1 MRSMATVAPMERIQR
16 KPRTRGLLYNGF
28 AKMLDAVKLRLDNAS
43 RRVREGGSDG
53 VTIMMVVSEIDRLC
67 IDEAY

>member
-1 MRSMATVAPMERIQR
+1 MGKGEGKKSRSAFGRWKGEY
-16 KPRTRGLLYNGF
+16 LLYNGF

-53 VTIMMVVSEIDRLC
+53 VTVMMVVSEIDRLC